1 MKLITMSYEVPLLI
15 LILAIPVYF
24 LSIWFL
30 KKFKLGNEKNRK
42 LLAIIP
48 AIILSPIL
56 FGVIILLWIFSIS
69 YYPKTDFNKQEWAS
83 NKEERYK
90 MSNDIMESNL
100 LIGKTKDEVITLM
113 GNDFY
118 KYDENHIAYGLG
130 FVPGLFNIDPD
141 VLDIYFKNGKVFK
154 VEQHQT

>member
-1 MKLITMSYEVPLLI
+1 MSYEVPLLI
-15 LILAIPVYF
+15 LIIAIPVYF

-42 LLAIIP
+42 LLAIFP

-56 FGVIILLWIFSIS
+56 FGGIILLWIFSIS

-100 LIGKTKDEVITLM
+100 LIGKTKDEVIILM

-118 KYDENHIAYGLG
+118 KYDDNHIAYGLG
-130 FVPGLFNIDPD
+130 FVPGLFKIDPD

-154 VEQHQT
+154 VGQHES

>member
-1 MKLITMSYEVPLLI
+1 MSYEVPLLI

-83 NKEERYK
+83 NKEGRYK

-100 LIGKTKDEVITLM
+100 LTHLTQKKMKFDR
-113 GNDFY
+113 
-118 KYDENHIAYGLG
+118 LG
-130 FVPGLFNIDPD
+130 I
-141 VLDIYFKNGKVFK
+141 
-154 VEQHQT
+154 

>member
-15 LILAIPVYF
+15 LIIAIPVYF

-100 LIGKTKDEVITLM
+100 LIGKTKDEVISLM

-118 KYDENHIAYGLG
+118 KYEHLQKCVQNLQPLSYKPALPS
-130 FVPGLFNIDPD
+130 FVIMHTMQ
-141 VLDIYFKNGKVFK
+141 Y
-154 VEQHQT
+154 

>member
-1 MKLITMSYEVPLLI
+1 MKLITMSPEVPLLI

-30 KKFKLGNEKNRK
+30 KKFKLGKEKNRK
-42 LLAIIP
+42 FLAIIP

-56 FGVIILLWIFSIS
+56 FGGIILLWIFSIS

-100 LIGKTKDEVITLM
+100 LIGKTKDEVISLM

-118 KYDENHIAYGLG
+118 KYDDNHIAYDLG
-130 FVPGLFNIDPD
+130 FVPGLFKIDPD

-154 VEQHQT
+154 VGQHET

>member
-1 MKLITMSYEVPLLI
+1 MSYEVPLLI

-30 KKFKLGNEKNRK
+30 NKFKLGNEKNRK
-42 LLAIIP
+42 FLAIIP
-48 AIILSPIL
+48 TILLSPIL
-56 FGVIILLWIFSIS
+56 FGGIIQLWIFSIS

-118 KYDENHIAYGLG
+118 KYDDNHIAYDLG
-130 FVPGLFNIDPD
+130 FVPGLFKIDPD

-154 VEQHQT
+154 VGQHES

>member
-1 MKLITMSYEVPLLI
+1 MSYEVPLLI
-15 LILAIPVYF
+15 LIIAIPVYF

-42 LLAIIP
+42 FLAIIP
-48 AIILSPIL
+48 AILLSPIL
-56 FGVIILLWIFSIS
+56 FGGIILLWIFSIS

-118 KYDENHIAYGLG
+118 KYDDNHIAYDLG
-130 FVPGLFNIDPD
+130 FVPGLFKIDPD

-154 VEQHQT
+154 VGQHES